1 MDFLLQYDI
10 VPFLIALTVLVFFHE
25 LGHFLVARWNGVKV
39 DAFSIGFGPE
49 IFGWNDRKGTRWKFS
64 AIPLGGYV
72 KMHGDTNAASLPVGQ
87 AEMSEDEKR
96 ISFMHKRLGQRAAIV
111 AAGPIANFLLAIVIM
126 TGLFAIKGQPY
137 IPPVVNELSADSAAA
152 QAGLQVQDHILAVD
166 GKKIDSFDE
175 LRRIVM
181 FSPGKELRLTIERQQ
196 QVLELPVTPRT
207 VAHEDHFGTIH
218 RIGQIG
224 VISTERR
231 MIPLTVAE
239 SVGHATTQT
248 WIMTADTFKSLAEI
262 VMGTRSVKELGGP
275 VQIAKISGQ
284 AAEQDTIV
292 PFIMLLA
299 MLSVNLGLVNLLPI
313 PTLDGGHLLFYAAEA
328 VKGRPLSEKIQEYGA
343 FAGLA
348 FVLGLIVLVTWND
361 IARLVAS

>member
-10 VPFLIALTVLVFFHE
+10 FPFLVALTVLVFFHE

-49 IFGWNDRKGTRWKFS
+49 LFGWNDRKGTRWKFA

-72 KMHGDTNAASLPVGQ
+72 KMYGDSNAASLPVGQ
-87 AEMSEDEKR
+87 TEMSEDEKR
-96 ISFMHKRLGQRAAIV
+96 QSFIHKRLGQRAAIV
-111 AAGPIANFLLAIVIM
+111 AAGPAANFLLAMVLL

-137 IPPVVNELSADSAAA
+137 IPPVVNQLQEGSAAA
-152 QAGLQVQDHILAVD
+152 VAGLQIGDEILTVND
-166 GKKIDSFDE
+166 KSIENFDE

-181 FSPGKELRLTIERQQ
+181 FSPGKELRMTVDRAG
-196 QVLELPVTPRT
+196 QVLPLAVTPRT
-207 VAHEDHFGTIH
+207 VEHKDAFGNIH

-224 VISTERR
+224 VVSTERKI
-231 MIPLTVAE
+231 IPLSGVEAL
-239 SVGHATTQT
+239 SHAATQT
-248 WIMTADTFKSLAEI
+248 WVMTADTFRSLAEI
-262 VMGTRSVKELGGP
+262 VMGVRSVKELGGP
-275 VQIAKISGQ
+275 LQIAKISGE
-284 AAEQDTIV
+284 AAEQDTLV

-328 VKGRPLSEKIQEYGA
+328 VKGSPLSQKVQEYGA